1 MRLVTFVL
9 LLIGA
14 PVALRATVSP
24 PAIDRL
30 HISNSQ
36 FAQSDGR
43 PFAWRGITAFR
54 LLDFVAHGREADAER
69 FLAWAHAQG
78 LTIARVFAMGN
89 GVLKLS
95 PAEAQAALPRLLNVA
110 ARHDMYIEVVALVD
124 TRAVPVDIADHVRTL
139 GKIIAEHPNAV
150 LEVANEPVHPTQSD
164 AVHKADVLADARKA
178 VPRDVLVSLGAVE
191 RGDGFAGADY
201 VTWHVPRRDDREGW
215 GHVLAIAEGDALVMR
230 WKKPVISDEPIGAGP
245 RYEPG
250 RRDDSPGRF
259 RAAAMVTRLAGLG
272 ATFHYDAGLATR
284 IPDGLELECFQAW
297 NSAWTLLPPD
307 VEQRGTFYRADS
319 AKTALATFHTRAAL
333 ALFERHANDTAW
345 VLAIRPE
352 PSFSP
357 PLRPGWEV
365 VHRQRFEGASL
376 LTARRTR

>member
-24 PAIDRL
+24 SAIDRL

-36 FAQSDGR
+36 FTRSDGHR
-43 PFAWRGITAFR
+43 FAWRGITAFR
-54 LLDFVAHGREADAER
+54 LLDFVAHGREPDAER

-124 TRAVPVDIADHVRTL
+124 TRAVPVDIAEHVRTL

-191 RGDGFAGADY
+191 RGDGD
-201 VTWHVPRRDDREGW
+201 TSSQSPR
-215 GHVLAIAEGDALVMR
+215 
-230 WKKPVISDEPIGAGP
+230 
-245 RYEPG
+245 
-250 RRDDSPGRF
+250 
-259 RAAAMVTRLAGLG
+259 VTRLS
-272 ATFHYDAGLATR
+272 R
-284 IPDGLELECFQAW
+284 DGR
-297 NSAWTLLPPD
+297 S
-307 VEQRGTFYRADS
+307 R
-319 AKTALATFHTRAAL
+319 
-333 ALFERHANDTAW
+333 
-345 VLAIRPE
+345 
-352 PSFSP
+352 
-357 PLRPGWEV
+357 
-365 VHRQRFEGASL
+365 
-376 LTARRTR
+376 